1 MVKISIIIPSYN
13 NEKFLPECIESVL
26 VQTFTDFEL
35 IIVEGGS
42 KDNSIKIIQK
52 YVEMDNRIHVIIH
65 PYNMGVSKARN
76 DGILASKGEFIAI
89 FDSDDV
95 MLPTRVEELYSEI
108 SKDPNYGLAHS
119 DVYVIDEHGAINGK
133 IIGKEQYS
141 KGHICGEVLK
151 RRGCHI
157 GYPIFRKK
165 CLIQTGLYDEN
176 LRGGEDYDLYTRIT
190 QCFPVAYVQKPLIF
204 YRRHGSNA
212 SSKLHL
218 MVSHYKKYLDKT
230 YEYDKENFYGRIKPE
245 AYAHYYIDKMNLDFF
260 ENKRNFIVNFPEKL
274 LNFFIKDPMFFLRS
288 IFPFFAIFSL
298 RIDSIARKKIASFF
312 HREYVQ
318 IGW

>member
-1 MVKISIIIPSYN
+1 MVKISIIVPSYN

-26 VQTFTDFEL
+26 IQTFTDFEL

-42 KDNSIKIIQK
+42 KDNSLKIIQK
-52 YVEMDNRIHVIIH
+52 YAEIDNRIRVIVH
-65 PYNMGVSKARN
+65 PNNLGVSKARN

-89 FDSDDV
+89 LDSDDV
-95 MLPTRVEELYSEI
+95 MLTTRIEELYSEI

-119 DVYVIDEHGAINGK
+119 DVYVIDENGVINGK
-133 IIGKEQYS
+133 IIGREQYS
-141 KGHICGEVLK
+141 RGHICGEVLK

-165 CLIQTGLYDEN
+165 CLIQAGLYDEN

-190 QCFPVAYVQKPLIF
+190 QCFPVAYVQKPLIL

-212 SSKLHL
+212 SSKLQL
-218 MVSHYKKYLDKT
+218 MVGHYKKYLDKIF
-230 YEYDKENFYGRIKPE
+230 ECDKEKIYGRIKPE

-260 ENKRNFIVNFPEKL
+260 ENKRKFIMNFPEKL
-274 LNFFIKDPMFFLRS
+274 MKFTIMDPVFFLRS
-288 IFPFFAIFSL
+288 IFPFLAILFL
-298 RIDSIARKKIASFF
+298 RIDSKARKKIASIF
-312 HREYVQ
+312 HKEYVQ